1 MWIWLLNAECHVDM
15 DYHSN
20 YNRLLMEKH
29 YPCSES
35 AKLCKNILVLSDVVS
50 GLSGSATLSERDH
63 SSFRYWCETWKLKL
77 LLLLRVPVS
86 LDVWCLSAK
95 PACLK
100 WPYFTFMA
108 CCITGSTNQSW
119 TLKMVWDCN
128 AAKGRNSLPKYHHR
142 FRKSLL
148 IQNFLEA
155 TRLENCSACC
165 SSQLRTEKHWMN
177 SWAASVQVA

>member
-35 AKLCKNILVLSDVVS
+35 AKLCKNILVRSDVVS

-95 PACLK
+95 PACLR

-108 CCITGSTNQSW
+108 CSITGSTNQSW

-128 AAKGRNSLPKYHHR
+128 AAKGRNSLPKYHHH
-142 FRKSLL
+142 FRITVDPEFSWSHKTSKLQCLLL
-148 IQNFLEA
+148 I
-155 TRLENCSACC
+155 SA
-165 SSQLRTEKHWMN
+165 
-177 SWAASVQVA
+177 